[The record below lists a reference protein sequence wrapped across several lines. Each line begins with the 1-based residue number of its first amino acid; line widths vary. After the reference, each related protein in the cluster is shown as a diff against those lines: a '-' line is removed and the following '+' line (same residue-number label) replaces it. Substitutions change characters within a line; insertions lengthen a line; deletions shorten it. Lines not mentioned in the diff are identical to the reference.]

1 MVAIG
6 SKVPEFAL
14 KSHDGKTVSSADLRG
29 SKWIVISAYPLA
41 FTGG

>member
-1 MVAIG
+1 MAEIG
-6 SKVPEFAL
+6 SKVPEFTL
-14 KSHDGKTVSSADLRG
+14 KSHDGKAVSSADLRG